1 MSTTENDSNNK
12 KKQSEEIEAS
22 NEEKELSD
30 MEAGEGKVSGE
41 AMGLDGP
48 SVGLIATPP
57 KAEVPASV
65 EVEKSSSLSASKSL
79 NLNNF
84 MPEAIST
91 FAILTWF

>member
-1 MSTTENDSNNK
+1 
-12 KKQSEEIEAS
+12 
-22 NEEKELSD
+22 
-30 MEAGEGKVSGE
+30 
-41 AMGLDGP
+41 MGLDGP